1 MRKIAFVPC
10 PLALAS
16 RASEQPEIGDC
27 HPERSEGPVRAG
39 GALNAPFPS
48 RPPGSLPHGRDD
60 RGAPMD
66 DGSSFLGYTPSM
78 DSFKLASPFQPQ
90 GDQIAAIAQLTESL
104 AAGNRDQV
112 LLGVTGSG
120 KTFTVAKV
128 IEATNKPTLV
138 LSHNKTL
145 AAQLYQEFKNFFPDN
160 RVEYF
165 VSYYDYYQPEA
176 YIPQNDLYIEKEM
189 TKNEE
194 IDKLRLA
201 ATKALFER
209 RDVIIVSSVS
219 CIYGIG
225 DPDLYYG
232 MLLFFERG
240 AEQPMTHYLRKLTEM
255 QYQRTPYDLDRGSF
269 RVRGDVL
276 ELWPAYEDD
285 AVRIEF
291 FGDEIDKITRIDP
304 LTGRSGRTY
313 DRLAVFPR
321 THYVTP
327 RERLMQAMENIRVEL
342 DDRVK
347 ELRAQDRLLEAQRL
361 SQRTMF
367 DLEMIAELGYCNGIE
382 NYSRHLSGR
391 LPGQP
396 PPTLIDYFPKDF
408 LLVIDESH
416 QTVPQ
421 VKAMWGGDRARK
433 TTLVEYGFRLPS
445 AIDNR
450 PLSFDEFE
458 GKLEQIIYVSATP
471 GPFELQKTGGLFV
484 EQVIRPT
491 GLLDPQIEIRPVKG
505 QVDDLIGIIRDRIA
519 KSERV
524 MVTTLTKRMAEDLT
538 RYLMELGIKVNY
550 LHSDVET
557 LERIAILR
565 DFRLGTYDV
574 LIGINLLREGLDLP
588 EVSAVAILD
597 ADKEGFLRSGTSLIQ
612 TIGRAARNV
621 NGIAYLYADKITDSL
636 KYAIDE
642 TNRRRA
648 IQHAYNVEHG
658 IEPATVIRSMDSD
671 LVKMSNLDYFEIP
684 GGPGQKTRLDLA
696 ADQDIDKTISRLQKE
711 MKEAAKNLEFEKA
724 TELRDRIREL
734 KEMRIFV

>member
-1 MRKIAFVPC
+1 
-10 PLALAS
+10 
-16 RASEQPEIGDC
+16 
-27 HPERSEGPVRAG
+27 
-39 GALNAPFPS
+39 
-48 RPPGSLPHGRDD
+48 
-60 RGAPMD
+60 MD
-66 DGSSFLGYTPSM
+66 
-78 DSFKLASPFQPQ
+78 FKLVSTFQPQ
-90 GDQIAAIAQLTESL
+90 GDQPEAIRQLIDGVQS
-104 AAGNRDQV
+104 GSKHQV

-120 KTFTVAKV
+120 KTFTVAKLV
-128 IEATNKPTLV
+128 EAVNRPTLV

-145 AAQLYQEFKNFFPDN
+145 AAQLYQEFRNFFPEN
-160 RVEYF
+160 AVEYF

-176 YIPQNDLYIEKEM
+176 YIPQTDLYIEKEM
-189 TKNEE
+189 TKNDE

-209 RDVIIVSSVS
+209 RDVIIVASVS

-225 DPDLYYG
+225 DPDLYFG

-240 AEQPMTHYLRKLTEM
+240 VEKPMTDYLRKLTEM
-255 QYQRTPYDLDRGSF
+255 QYERTPYDLGRGSF

-291 FGDEIDKITRIDP
+291 FGDEIDKMTRIDP
-304 LTGRSGRTY
+304 VTGRTSGRDY
-313 DRLAVFPR
+313 DRLAIYPR

-327 RERLMQAMENIRVEL
+327 RERLMQAMGNIRVEL
-342 DDRVK
+342 DERVS

-361 SQRTMF
+361 SQRTLF

-408 LLVIDESH
+408 LLVVDESH

-421 VKAMWGGDRARK
+421 VRGMWGGDRSRK
-433 TTLVEYGFRLPS
+433 VTLVDYGFRLPS

-450 PLSFDEFE
+450 PLSFDEFTE
-458 GKLEQIIYVSATP
+458 KLDQIVYVSATP
-471 GPFELQKTGGLFV
+471 APYELEQAGGLYV

-491 GLLDPQIEIRPVKG
+491 GLLDPVITMKPVKG
-505 QVDDLIGIIRDRIA
+505 QVDDLIGVIKDRIA
-519 KSERV
+519 RSERV

-538 RYLMELGIKVNY
+538 RYLMELGIKVTY

-565 DFRLGTYDV
+565 DFRLGTFDV
-574 LIGINLLREGLDLP
+574 LIGINLLREGLDIP

-597 ADKEGFLRSGTSLIQ
+597 ADKEGFLRSTTSLIQ

-621 NGIAYLYADKITDSL
+621 RGEAILYADKITDSL
-636 KYAIDE
+636 RNAIDE
-642 TNRRRA
+642 TNRRREKQA
-648 IQHAYNVEHG
+648 QYNKEHG
-658 IEPATVIRSMDSD
+658 IEPATIIKAIDSD
-671 LVKMSNLDYFEIP
+671 LVKMAELDYHDFGAAI
-684 GGPGQKTRLDLA
+684 GRRSKLDIGEGE
-696 ADQDIDKTISRLQKE
+696 DIDKTITRLTKE
-711 MKEAAKNLEFEKA
+711 MKEAAKNLDFEKA
-724 TELRDRIREL
+724 AEIRDRIREL

>member
-1 MRKIAFVPC
+1 MT
-10 PLALAS
+10 
-16 RASEQPEIGDC
+16 
-27 HPERSEGPVRAG
+27 
-39 GALNAPFPS
+39 
-48 RPPGSLPHGRDD
+48 
-60 RGAPMD
+60 
-66 DGSSFLGYTPSM
+66 SFNLI
-78 DSFKLASPFQPQ
+78 SPFQPQ
-90 GDQIAAIAQLTESL
+90 GDQPEAIRQLTEGL
-104 AAGNRDQV
+104 RRGDEHQV

-128 IEATNKPTLV
+128 IEQINRPTLV
-138 LSHNKTL
+138 LSHNKIL
-145 AAQLYQEFKNFFPDN
+145 AAQLYQEFRNFFPEN

-189 TKNEE
+189 TKNDE

-209 RDVIIVSSVS
+209 RDVIIVASVS

-225 DPDLYYG
+225 DPELYYG

-240 AEQPMTHYLRKLTEM
+240 VEKPMTQYLRKLTEM
-255 QYQRTPYDLDRGSF
+255 QYERTPYDLARGNF

-304 LTGRSGRTY
+304 VTGRTSGREY
-313 DRLAVFPR
+313 DRLAVYPR

-342 DDRVK
+342 DERVA
-347 ELRAQDRLLEAQRL
+347 ELRANDRLLEAQRL

-391 LPGQP
+391 KPGEP
-396 PPTLIDYFPKDF
+396 PPTLIDYFPDDF
-408 LLVIDESH
+408 LLVVDESH
-416 QTVPQ
+416 QTIPQ
-421 VKAMWGGDRARK
+421 VRAMWGGDRARK
-433 TTLVEYGFRLPS
+433 ETLVEYGFRLPS

-450 PLSFDEFE
+450 PLSFAEFQ
-458 GKLEQIIYVSATP
+458 GKLRQTLYVSATP
-471 GPFELQKTGGLFV
+471 GPYELEKAGGLYV

-491 GLLDPQIEIRPVKG
+491 GLLDPTIIIRPVKG
-505 QVDDLIGIIRDRIA
+505 QVDDLLGVIRERSA
-519 KSERV
+519 KGERV

-538 RYLMELGIKVNY
+538 RYLMELGVKVNY

-557 LERIAILR
+557 LERIAVLR
-565 DFRLGTYDV
+565 DFRMGVFDV
-574 LIGINLLREGLDLP
+574 LIGINLLREGLDVP
-588 EVSAVAILD
+588 ECSCVAILD
-597 ADKEGFLRSGTSLIQ
+597 ADKEGFLRSQTSLIQ
-612 TIGRAARNV
+612 TIGRAARHLEGTAV
-621 NGIAYLYADKITDSL
+621 LYADKITDSL
-636 KYAIDE
+636 RWAIDE

-648 IQHAYNVEHG
+648 VQQKYNEEHG
-658 IEPATVIRSMDSD
+658 IEPASIIKAVDSD
-671 LVKMSNLDYFEIP
+671 LVKMSNLDYLDVP
-684 GGPGQKTRLDLA
+684 LPGQRANLGIGENE
-696 ADQDIDKTISRLQKE
+696 DIDKAISRLTKE
-711 MKEAAKNLEFEKA
+711 MKDAAKNLDFEKA
-724 TELRDRIREL
+724 AEIRDKIREL
-734 KEMRIFV
+734 KEVRIFV

>member
-1 MRKIAFVPC
+1 M
-10 PLALAS
+10 S
-16 RASEQPEIGDC
+16 Q
-27 HPERSEGPVRAG
+27 
-39 GALNAPFPS
+39 
-48 RPPGSLPHGRDD
+48 
-60 RGAPMD
+60 
-66 DGSSFLGYTPSM
+66 
-78 DSFKLASPFQPQ
+78 FKLLSPFQPQ
-90 GDQIAAIAQLTESL
+90 GDQPEAIRQIVEGIT
-104 AAGNRDQV
+104 AGERDQV

-128 IEATNKPTLV
+128 IEAINRPTLV
-138 LSHNKTL
+138 LSHNKIL
-145 AAQLYQEFKNFFPDN
+145 AAQLYQEFKNFFPEN

-176 YIPQNDLYIEKEM
+176 YIPQTDLYIEKEM

-209 RDVIIVSSVS
+209 RDVIIVASVS

-225 DPDLYYG
+225 DPELYYG

-240 AEQPMTHYLRKLTEM
+240 VERPMTEYLRKLTEM
-255 QYQRTPYDLDRGSF
+255 QYERTPYDLARGNF

-285 AVRIEF
+285 AIRIEF
-291 FGDEIDKITRIDP
+291 FGDEIDKMTRIDP
-304 LTGRSGRTY
+304 ITGRSTGRDY
-313 DRLAVFPR
+313 DRLAIFPR

-342 DDRVK
+342 DERVA
-347 ELRAQDRLLEAQRL
+347 ELRANDRLLEAQRL
-361 SQRTMF
+361 SQRTLF

-391 LPGQP
+391 NPGEP
-396 PPTLIDYFPKDF
+396 PPTLIDYFPNDF
-408 LLVIDESH
+408 MLVVDESH
-416 QTVPQ
+416 QTIPQ
-421 VKAMWGGDRARK
+421 VRAMWGGDRARK

-458 GKLEQIIYVSATP
+458 GKIHQALYVSATP
-471 GPFELQKTGGLFV
+471 GPYELQKTGGLFA

-491 GLLDPQIEIRPVKG
+491 GLLDPEIIIRPVKG
-505 QVDDLIGIIRDRIA
+505 QVDDLIGVIRERIE
-519 KSERV
+519 KNERV
-524 MVTTLTKRMAEDLT
+524 MVTTLTKRMSEDLT

-565 DFRLGTYDV
+565 DFRLGVFDV
-574 LIGINLLREGLDLP
+574 LIGINLLREGLDVP

-597 ADKEGFLRSGTSLIQ
+597 ADKEGFLRSQTSLIQ

-621 NGIAYLYADKITDSL
+621 NGVAILYADKITDSL
-636 KYAIDE
+636 RYAIDE

-648 IQHAYNVEHG
+648 VQQKYNEEHG
-658 IEPATVIRSMDSD
+658 IEPATIIKAIDSD
-671 LVKMSNLDYFEIP
+671 LVRMANLDYLDVP
-684 GGPGQKTRLDLA
+684 LPGQKSKLDLGA
-696 ADQDIDKTISRLQKE
+696 GEDLDKAISRLTKE
-711 MKEAAKNLEFEKA
+711 MKDAAKNLDFERA
-724 TELRDRIREL
+724 AEIRDKLREL
-734 KEMRIFV
+734 KEARIFV

>member
-1 MRKIAFVPC
+1 
-10 PLALAS
+10 
-16 RASEQPEIGDC
+16 
-27 HPERSEGPVRAG
+27 
-39 GALNAPFPS
+39 
-48 RPPGSLPHGRDD
+48 
-60 RGAPMD
+60 MD
-66 DGSSFLGYTPSM
+66 FQIVSS
-78 DSFKLASPFQPQ
+78 FQPQ
-90 GDQIAAIAQLTESL
+90 GDQPEAIRQLTEGL
-104 AAGNRDQV
+104 NNGEKHQV

-120 KTFTVAKV
+120 KTFSVAKV
-128 IEATNKPTLV
+128 IEAVNRPTLV

-145 AAQLYQEFKNFFPDN
+145 AAQLYQEFKNFFPNN

-189 TKNEE
+189 TKNDE

-201 ATKALFER
+201 ATKSLFER

-225 DPDLYYG
+225 EPSLYYG

-240 AEQPMTHYLRKLTEM
+240 IEKPMTQYLRKLTEM
-255 QYQRTPYDLDRGSF
+255 QYERTPYDLARGSY

-304 LTGRSGRTY
+304 ITGRTSGLPI

-327 RERLMQAMENIRVEL
+327 RERLLEAMENIRTEL
-342 DDRVK
+342 DQRVI
-347 ELRAQDRLLEAQRL
+347 ELRANDRLLEAQRV
-361 SQRTMF
+361 SQRTLF

-396 PPTLIDYFPKDF
+396 PPTLIDDFPKDL

-421 VKAMWGGDRARK
+421 VRAMWGGDRARK
-433 TTLVEYGFRLPS
+433 ETLVEYGFRLPS

-450 PLSFDEFE
+450 PLSFTEFE
-458 GKLEQIIYVSATP
+458 EKVDQVLYVSATP
-471 GPFELQKTGGLFV
+471 GPYELGKSGGLFV

-491 GLLDPQIEIRPVKG
+491 GLLDPRIDIRPVKG
-505 QVDDLIGIIRDRIA
+505 QVDDLIGVIKERIA
-519 KSERV
+519 ISERV

-557 LERIAILR
+557 MERIAILR
-565 DFRLGTYDV
+565 DFRLGVYDV
-574 LIGINLLREGLDLP
+574 LIGINLLREGLDIP
-588 EVSAVAILD
+588 ECSAVAILD
-597 ADKEGFLRSGTSLIQ
+597 ADKEGFLRSATSLIQ
-612 TIGRAARNV
+612 TIGRVARNL
-621 NGIAYLYADKITDSL
+621 NGVAVVYADVITDSL
-636 KYAIDE
+636 RKAIDE

-648 IQHAYNVEHG
+648 IQHAYNEEHG
-658 IEPATVIRSMDSD
+658 IEPASIIKSIDSD
-671 LVKMSNLDYFEIP
+671 LVKMANLDYFEVP
-684 GGPGQKTRLDLA
+684 GGPTSKARLELGEGEDL
-696 ADQDIDKTISRLQKE
+696 DKAISRLTKE
-711 MKEAAKNLEFEKA
+711 MKDAAKNLDFEKA
-724 TELRDRIREL
+724 AEIRDRLKDL

>member
-1 MRKIAFVPC
+1 MNQFKLV
-10 PLALAS
+10 
-16 RASEQPEIGDC
+16 
-27 HPERSEGPVRAG
+27 
-39 GALNAPFPS
+39 
-48 RPPGSLPHGRDD
+48 
-60 RGAPMD
+60 
-66 DGSSFLGYTPSM
+66 SSFE
-78 DSFKLASPFQPQ
+78 PQ
-90 GDQIAAIAQLTESL
+90 GDQPEAIRQLVEGTR
-104 AAGNRDQV
+104 AGVHDQV

-128 IEATNKPTLV
+128 IEAINRPTLV

-145 AAQLYQEFKNFFPDN
+145 AAQLYQEFKNFFPEN

-189 TKNEE
+189 TKNDE

-209 RDVIIVSSVS
+209 RDVIIVASVS

-225 DPDLYYG
+225 DPELYYG

-240 AEQPMTHYLRKLTEM
+240 VEKPLTQYLRKLTEM
-255 QYQRTPYDLDRGSF
+255 QYERTPYDLGRGTF
-269 RVRGDVL
+269 RVRGDIL

-285 AVRIEF
+285 AIRIEF
-291 FGDEIDKITRIDP
+291 FGDEIDKISRIDP
-304 LTGRSGRTY
+304 ITGRTSGEF
-313 DRLAVFPR
+313 DRVAIYPR

-327 RERLMQAMENIRVEL
+327 RERLLQAMENIRKEL
-342 DDRVK
+342 DERVA
-347 ELRAQDRLLEAQRL
+347 ELRSQDRLLEAQRL
-361 SQRTMF
+361 SQRTLF

-391 LPGQP
+391 NPGEP
-396 PPTLIDYFPKDF
+396 PPTLLDYFPRD
-408 LLVIDESH
+408 LLMIIDESH

-421 VKAMWGGDRARK
+421 VRGMWGGDRSRK
-433 TTLVEYGFRLPS
+433 LTLVEYGFRLPS

-450 PLSFDEFE
+450 PLSFDEFQ
-458 GKLEQIIYVSATP
+458 GKRDQVIYVSATP
-471 GPFELQKTGGLFV
+471 APYELEMSGGLYA

-491 GLLDPQIEIRPVKG
+491 GLLDPQIVIRPVKG
-505 QVDDLIGIIRDRIA
+505 QVDDLIGVIKERMA

-565 DFRLGTYDV
+565 DFRLGVFDV
-574 LIGINLLREGLDLP
+574 LVGINLLREGLDVP
-588 EVSAVAILD
+588 EVSCVAILD
-597 ADKEGFLRSGTSLIQ
+597 ADKEGFLRSTTSLIQ

-621 NGIAYLYADKITDSL
+621 NGIAILYADVITDSL
-636 KYAIDE
+636 RNAIEE

-648 IQHAYNVEHG
+648 IQQKYNEEHG
-658 IEPATVIRSMDSD
+658 IEPASIIKAIDSD
-671 LVKMSNLDYFEIP
+671 LVKMANLDYVDFGVTLP
-684 GGPGQKTRLDLA
+684 KKTKLDLA
-696 ADQDIDKTISRLQKE
+696 GEEDLDKTIARLTKE
-711 MKEAAKNLEFEKA
+711 MKEAAKNLDFEKA
-724 TELRDRIREL
+724 AELRDRLREL

>member
-1 MRKIAFVPC
+1 MSRFKIV
-10 PLALAS
+10 
-16 RASEQPEIGDC
+16 
-27 HPERSEGPVRAG
+27 
-39 GALNAPFPS
+39 
-48 RPPGSLPHGRDD
+48 
-60 RGAPMD
+60 
-66 DGSSFLGYTPSM
+66 SSFE
-78 DSFKLASPFQPQ
+78 PQ
-90 GDQIAAIAQLTESL
+90 GDQPQAIAQLIESVN
-104 AAGNRDQV
+104 AGTRDQV

-120 KTFTVAKV
+120 KTFSVAKV
-128 IEATNKPTLV
+128 IEAVNRPTLV

-145 AAQLYQEFKNFFPDN
+145 AAQLYQEFKNFFPEN
-160 RVEYF
+160 KVEYF

-189 TKNEE
+189 TKNDE

-201 ATKALFER
+201 ATKAIFER
-209 RDVIIVSSVS
+209 RDVIIVASVS

-225 DPDLYYG
+225 DPELYFG

-240 AEQPMTHYLRKLTEM
+240 IDKPMTQYLRKLTEM
-255 QYQRTPYDLDRGSF
+255 QYERTPYDLGRGMF

-276 ELWPAYEDD
+276 EVWPAYEDD

-291 FGDEIDKITRIDP
+291 FGDEIDKMTRIDP
-304 LTGRSGRTY
+304 ITGRTTGQTY
-313 DRLAVFPR
+313 DRLAIYPR

-342 DDRVK
+342 DERVA
-347 ELRAQDRLLEAQRL
+347 ELRFNDRLLEAQRL

-391 LPGQP
+391 LPGEP

-408 LLVIDESH
+408 LLVVDESH
-416 QTVPQ
+416 QTIPQ
-421 VKAMWGGDRARK
+421 VRAMWGGDRARK

-450 PLSFDEFE
+450 PLAFDEFE
-458 GKLEQIIYVSATP
+458 GKLGQIIYVSATP

-491 GLLDPQIEIRPVKG
+491 GLLDPTLIIKPVKG
-505 QVDDLIGIIRDRIA
+505 QVDDLIGEIKERIA
-519 KSERV
+519 KGERT

-565 DFRLGTYDV
+565 DFRMGVYDV
-574 LIGINLLREGLDLP
+574 LIGINLLREGLDIP
-588 EVSAVAILD
+588 EVSCVAILD
-597 ADKEGFLRSGTSLIQ
+597 ADKEGFLRSQTSLIQ
-612 TIGRAARNV
+612 TIGRAARHLHGV
-621 NGIAYLYADKITDSL
+621 AILYADKMTDSL
-636 KYAIDE
+636 KWAISE

-648 IQHAYNVEHG
+648 IQQAYNEKHG
-658 IEPATVIRSMDSD
+658 IEPATIIKAIDSD
-671 LVKMSNLDYFEIP
+671 LVKMANMDYLDIPIP
-684 GGPGQKTRLDLA
+684 GQRGKLGLADGEDLDKSITRL
-696 ADQDIDKTISRLQKE
+696 TKE
-711 MKEAAKNLEFEKA
+711 MKDAAKNLDFERA
-724 TELRDRIREL
+724 AEIRDKLREL
-734 KEMRIFV
+734 KEIRIFV